1 MFNKISQLA
10 QNLSPKLRQMIGNAS
25 WLASEKLLQMGLGLL
40 IGVWVARYLGPQK
53 FGLLSYALAFTSLFA
68 PLATLGLDKVV
79 VRDLVQHPSEKHQ
92 ILGTAFAIRLVSSI
106 LAYLLE
112 IMIISWIRPDDK
124 LTHALVVIVGLRMC
138 FQVFY
143 TIDLWFQSQVESKY
157 TVWSKNSAYLC
168 ANGVK
173 VLLVSLQAPVV
184 FFAWSSLG
192 EIVLGAIGL
201 LILYQFKGNAIAA
214 WRMSLSWGKRL
225 LKNGLPLMFS
235 GIAVIIYLRIDAIM
249 LGQIFGDESVG
260 IYSVATK
267 ISELWYFIPTALVSS
282 ASPALIEA
290 KGISISLYEQR
301 WQKLLTMM
309 TGISYAIAIPMV
321 FLAKPMI
328 TLMYGPNYAASGSV
342 LAIHIWATVFVSLGV
357 AKSVWIVTE
366 GLTHL
371 ALVSTSCG
379 AVINILLNLV
389 LIPRYQEVGAA
400 IATVISYGCA
410 DYLVYIT
417 YPRFQ
422 QIGRLMT
429 KALILENLW
438 KR

>member
-184 FFAWSSLG
+184 FFAWNSLG

>member
-1 MFNKISQLA
+1 MFNKISQLT

-25 WLASEKLLQMGLGLL
+25 WLASEKLLQMCLGLL

-79 VRDLVQHPSEKHQ
+79 VRDLVQYPSEKNR
-92 ILGTAFAIRLVSSI
+92 ILGTAFAIKLVSSI

-124 LTHALVVIVGLRMC
+124 LTHVLVAVVGLRMC

-173 VLLVSLQAPVV
+173 ILLISLQAPVI
-184 FFAWSSLG
+184 FFAWNSLG

-342 LAIHIWATVFVSLGV
+342 LAIHIWATVFVSLGI